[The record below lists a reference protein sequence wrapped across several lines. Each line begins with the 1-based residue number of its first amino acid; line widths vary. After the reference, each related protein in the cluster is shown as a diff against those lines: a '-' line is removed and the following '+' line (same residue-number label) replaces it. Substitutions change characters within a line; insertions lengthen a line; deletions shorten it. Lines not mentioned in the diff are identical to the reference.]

1 MATRWLFSLFFPVGR
16 MDIRLLEQAFDVAEA
31 YAGFQAAH
39 GALGAVASFTGVVRA
54 QASDAAVGY
63 LYLDWY
69 PGMTEAS
76 IQAIADA
83 TVERFGVAALAIWH
97 RCGRVDA
104 GQPVVF
110 VAAASPHR
118 RAAFEAVDYA
128 MDRLKSE
135 AAFWKREVG
144 PGLDRWIEPTQGDR
158 KDLERWTTKP

>member
-1 MATRWLFSLFFPVGR
+1 
-16 MDIRLLEQAFDVAEA
+16 MDIRLLEQPFDATEAFAL
-31 YAGFQAAH
+31 FQAAH

-54 QASDAAVGY
+54 QAPDAAIGY

-83 TVERFGVAALAIWH
+83 TVERFGVPAMAVWH

-110 VAAASPHR
+110 VAAAAPHR
-118 RAAFEAVDYA
+118 RAALLAVDYA

-158 KDLERWTTKP
+158 EDLDRWTTHP

>member
-1 MATRWLFSLFFPVGR
+1 
-16 MDIRLLEQAFDVAEA
+16 MDIRLLEQPFDAALAHEAFLAE
-31 YAGFQAAH
+31 H
-39 GALGAVASFTGVVRA
+39 GHLGAVASFTGVVRA
-54 QASDAAVGY
+54 TASGAEVGY

-83 TVERFGVAALAIWH
+83 AVERFQVPALYIRH
-97 RCGRVDA
+97 RCGRIEA

-144 PGLDRWIEPTQGDR
+144 PGLDQWVEPTK
-158 KDLERWTTKP
+158 KDAADLARWTKS

>member
-1 MATRWLFSLFFPVGR
+1 
-16 MDIRLLEQAFDVAEA
+16 MDVRLLEQPFDAVAA
-31 YAGFQAAH
+31 HGDFVTAH
-39 GALGAVASFTGVVRA
+39 GALGAVASFTGVVRG
-54 QASDAAVGY
+54 AAPGAETAGLAEVAH

-76 IQAIADA
+76 IQSIADA
-83 TVERFGVAALAIWH
+83 TVARFKVAALAIWH

-135 AAFWKREVG
+135 AALWKREVG
-144 PGLDRWIEPTQGDR
+144 PDLDRWIEPTVGDT
-158 KDLERWTTKP
+158 KDLERWK

>member
-1 MATRWLFSLFFPVGR
+1 
-16 MDIRLLEQAFDVAEA
+16 MDIRLLEMPFDAVAA
-31 YAGFQAAH
+31 HGDFVATH

-54 QASDAAVGY
+54 SAGGGEVGH

-76 IQAIADA
+76 IKAIADA
-83 TVERFGVAALAIWH
+83 AVARFGVAALAVWH
-97 RCGRVDA
+97 RCGRVEA

-118 RAAFEAVDYA
+118 RAALEAVDYA

-135 AAFWKREVG
+135 AVLWKREVG
-144 PGLDRWIEPTQGDR
+144 PGLDRWIEPTAGDAH
-158 KDLERWTTKP
+158 DLKRWMISE

>member
-1 MATRWLFSLFFPVGR
+1 
-16 MDIRLLEQAFDVAEA
+16 MDIRLLEHPFDAA
-31 YAGFQAAH
+31 AAHGDFITAH
-39 GALGAVASFTGVVRA
+39 GALGAVASFTGLVRP
-54 QASDAAVGY
+54 AAGAAKVDH

-76 IQAIADA
+76 LETIAHA
-83 TVERFGVAALAIWH
+83 TVVRFGIAALALWH
-97 RCGRVDA
+97 RCGRVEA

-144 PGLDRWIEPTQGDR
+144 P
-158 KDLERWTTKP
+158 DLERWVEPNAGDALDLQRWGSAKMGT

>member
-1 MATRWLFSLFFPVGR
+1 
-16 MDIRLLEQAFDVAEA
+16 MDIRLMEQAFDATEA
-31 YAGFQAAH
+31 YAAFQAAH
-39 GALGAVASFTGVVRA
+39 GALGAIASFTGVVRGTA
-54 QASDAAVGY
+54 ADAAIGH

-83 TVERFGVAALAIWH
+83 TVERFGVAALTIWH

-118 RAAFEAVDYA
+118 RAAFQAVDYA

-144 PGLDRWIEPTQGDR
+144 PDVDRWVEPTAGDHN
-158 KDLERWTTKP
+158 DLERWM

>member
-1 MATRWLFSLFFPVGR
+1 
-16 MDIRLLEQAFDVAEA
+16 MDIRLLEQPFDAAEA
-31 YAGFQAAH
+31 HAAFVKAH
-39 GALGAVASFTGVVRA
+39 GALGAVASFTGTVRA
-54 QASDAAVGY
+54 AASGEAVAH

-76 IQAIADA
+76 IRDIADA
-83 TVERFGVAALAIWH
+83 AVVRFGVAALTIWH
-97 RCGRVDA
+97 RCGRIDA

-135 AAFWKREVG
+135 AALWKREVG
-144 PGLDRWIEPTQGDR
+144 PRLDRWIEPTDGDA
-158 KDLERWTTKP
+158 KDLERWKTDD

>member
-1 MATRWLFSLFFPVGR
+1 
-16 MDIRLLEQAFDVAEA
+16 MDIRLLEQPFDSA
-31 YAGFQAAH
+31 AAH
-39 GALGAVASFTGVVRA
+39 GDFMAAHGVLGAVASFTGVVRA
-54 QASDAAVGY
+54 AASQAEVGY

-76 IQAIADA
+76 IQTIADA
-83 TVERFGVAALAIWH
+83 TVVRFKVAALRIWH
-97 RCGRVDA
+97 RCGRVEA

-144 PGLDRWIEPTQGDR
+144 PGLDRWVEPTAGDAR
-158 KDLERWTTKP
+158 DLERWTKK

>member
-1 MATRWLFSLFFPVGR
+1 
-16 MDIRLLEQAFDVAEA
+16 MDIRLLEQPFDAAAAHGDFV
-31 YAGFQAAH
+31 AAH
-39 GALGAVASFTGVVRA
+39 GALGAVASFTGVVRGA
-54 QASDAAVGY
+54 ASGTERVDAAEVAH

-69 PGMTEAS
+69 PGMTEES
-76 IQAIADA
+76 IHSIADA
-83 TVERFGVAALAIWH
+83 TVARFKVAALAIWH

-135 AAFWKREVG
+135 AALWKREVG
-144 PGLDRWIEPTQGDR
+144 PGLDRWVEPTSGDT
-158 KDLERWTTKP
+158 KDLERWK

>member
-1 MATRWLFSLFFPVGR
+1 
-16 MDIRLLEQAFDVAEA
+16 MDIRLLEHPFDAA
-31 YAGFQAAH
+31 TAHSDFLAGH
-39 GALGAVASFTGVVRA
+39 GALGAVASFTGIVRA
-54 QASDAAVGY
+54 SASGAGVGH

-76 IQAIADA
+76 IVAIADA
-83 TVERFGVAALAIWH
+83 TVVRFGVAALTIWH

-144 PGLDRWIEPTQGDR
+144 PDIDRWIEPTPGDAA
-158 KDLERWTTKP
+158 DLARWTQR

>member
-1 MATRWLFSLFFPVGR
+1 
-16 MDIRLLEQAFDVAEA
+16 MDIRLLEQPFDAAEA
-31 YAGFQAAH
+31 YALFDVAH
-39 GALGAVASFTGVVRA
+39 GAVGAVASFTGVVRA
-54 QASDAAVGY
+54 SATGADVGY
-63 LYLDWY
+63 LFLDWY

-76 IQAIADA
+76 IQSIADV
-83 TVERFGVAALAIWH
+83 TVERFGVAALTIWH

-118 RAAFEAVDYA
+118 RAALQAVDYA

-144 PGLDRWIEPTQGDR
+144 PDIDRWIEPTAGDR
-158 KDLERWTTKP
+158 EDLERWTKT